1 MKIQRVRRPPQDCSQ
16 FGDRDGAYLLEDIHN
31 FLSGGRRQR
40 RQLSDVANQLRAA
53 LFHARMLTHG

>member
-1 MKIQRVRRPPQDCSQ
+1 
-16 FGDRDGAYLLEDIHN
+16 LLEDIHN

-53 LFHARMLTHG
+53 LFHARMLAHG